1 MKLKEEKVMRLFQVD
16 LKIVD
21 YIKEILLKFID
32 KDVKKDI

>member
-21 YIKEILLKFID
+21 YIKEILLKFFD